1 MNKNNTFER
10 DLKRGE
16 QIELKVLS
24 MIKKKYPQAYKVEGY
39 FKDYDIYIPEI
50 DKRIEVKSD
59 EQSKHTGNILIEV
72 EFNNKPSAL
81 STTKADF
88 WVWWDGSEFAWFTV
102 DKIWKCIDQVSAKK
116 RTFIGKGDTKE
127 KKAYLIKKRIL
138 YKYQE
143 HDNNKRT
150 SNKTQ
155 EKNTGNTRQISELW

>member
-116 RTFIGKGDTKE
+116 R
-127 KKAYLIKKRIL
+127 IL